1 MKVTDFASALNRYFN
16 DYLVNDRGSSP
27 RTIET
32 YRYSFIQ
39 LLEYLEERKGIRPER
54 ICINDISRDNI
65 LSFLLWLEESR
76 KVSTATRNQRLA
88 TFRCF
93 ATFLK
98 YERPEYIEAATQ
110 IQGIKPKKSLGK
122 EISYLKPKG
131 IKLLLSQI
139 ELTNIHGRRDY
150 TMIYVMYTTGV
161 RVSELIS
168 IRGCDISLSNP
179 KTIIIHGKGRKVR
192 HVPIVKQTAPILER
206 YLKENKCLLP
216 QRLEEY
222 IFLNHSGEMF
232 TRQGVN
238 YMISKYAQMART
250 VDPSLIPQDCS
261 PHKIRHSSAM
271 ALVEEGVDLII
282 IRDLLGHSSVQTTE
296 IYAKVSSARQRRAI
310 EAASKEIVPEE
321 DALWENSTSIKDW
334 LKGLTAHK
342 VV

>member
-1 MKVTDFASALNRYFN
+1 MKVTDFASAINRYFN
-16 DYLVNDRGSSP
+16 DYLINDRGSSP

-54 ICINDISRDNI
+54 IRIKDISRDNI

-76 KVSTATRNQRLA
+76 KVSPATRNQRLA
-88 TFRCF
+88 AFRCF
-93 ATFLK
+93 AAFLK

-110 IQGIKPKKSLGK
+110 IQGIKPKKFLK
-122 EISYLKPKG
+122 KDITYLKPDG
-131 IKLLLSQI
+131 MKLLLSQI
-139 ELTNIHGRRDY
+139 ETNTISGRRDY
-150 TMIYVMYTTGV
+150 TMIYLMYTTGI

-216 QRLEEY
+216 QRLNEY
-222 IFLNHSGEMF
+222 IFLNHSREIF

-238 YMISKYAQMART
+238 FMITKYARLARS
-250 VDPSLIPQDCS
+250 VDQSIIPPDCS

-271 ALVEEGVDLII
+271 ALIEEGVDLII

-296 IYAKVSSARQRRAI
+296 IYAKASSARQRRAI
-310 EAASKEIVPEE
+310 EAASREIVPEE
-321 DALWENSTSIKDW
+321 SALWENSVSIKDW
-334 LKGLTAHK
+334 LKGLSAHK
-342 VV
+342 VM

>member
-39 LLEYLEERKGIRPER
+39 LLEYLEERKGIRPEKIR
-54 ICINDISRDNI
+54 INDISRDNI

-76 KVSTATRNQRLA
+76 KVSPATRNQRLA

-93 ATFLK
+93 AAFLK

-110 IQGIKPKKSLGK
+110 IQGIKPKKSLK
-122 EISYLKPKG
+122 KDITYLKPEG
-131 IKLLLSQI
+131 MKLLLSQI
-139 ELTNIHGRRDY
+139 EMTNIHGRRDY

-168 IRGCDISLSNP
+168 IRGCDISLSTP

-192 HVPIVKQTAPILER
+192 HVPIVKQIAPILER

-216 QRLEEY
+216 QKLEEY
-222 IFLNHSGEMF
+222 IFLNHSGEIF

-238 YMISKYAQMART
+238 YMITKYAQMARN
-250 VDPSLIPQDCS
+250 VDPSLIPKDCS

-334 LKGLTAHK
+334 LKGLSAHK
-342 VV
+342 IM

>member
-1 MKVTDFASALNRYFN
+1 M
-16 DYLVNDRGSSP
+16 
-27 RTIET
+27 
-32 YRYSFIQ
+32 
-39 LLEYLEERKGIRPER
+39 
-54 ICINDISRDNI
+54 
-65 LSFLLWLEESR
+65 SFLLWLEEYR
-76 KVSTATRNQRLA
+76 KVSPATRNQRLA
-88 TFRCF
+88 AFRCF
-93 ATFLK
+93 AAFLK
-98 YERPEYIEAATQ
+98 YERPEYIETATQ
-110 IQGIKPKKSLGK
+110 IQGIKPKKSRMK
-122 EISYLKPKG
+122 DISYLKPEG
-131 IKLLLSQI
+131 IKLLISQI
-139 ELTNIHGRRDY
+139 DTTTTSSRRDY

-192 HVPIVKQTAPILER
+192 HVPIVKQTVPILER

-216 QRLEEY
+216 QKLDEY

-250 VDPSLIPQDCS
+250 ADPSLIPQDCS

-296 IYAKVSSARQRRAI
+296 IYAKASAARQRRAI
-310 EAASKEIVPEE
+310 EAASKAIVPEE
-321 DALWENSTSIKDW
+321 DALWENSISIKDW
-334 LKGLTAHK
+334 LKGLSAQK
-342 VV
+342 VM

>member
-1 MKVTDFASALNRYFN
+1 MKVTEFASVLNRYFN

-32 YRYSFIQ
+32 YRSAFIQ
-39 LLEYLEERKGIRPER
+39 LVEYLEEQKGIRPER
-54 ICINDISRDNI
+54 VQINDISRENI
-65 LSFLLWLEESR
+65 MSFLLWLENSR
-76 KVSTATRNQRLA
+76 KVSPATRNQRLA
-88 TFRCF
+88 ALRCF

-110 IQGIKPKKSLGK
+110 IQGIKLKKSLK
-122 EISYLKPKG
+122 KDISYLKPEG
-131 IKLLLSQI
+131 MRLLFSQI
-139 ELTNIHGRRDY
+139 DKTTISGRRDY
-150 TMIYVMYTTGV
+150 TMAYIMYTTGV

-192 HVPIVKQTAPILER
+192 HVPIVKQVAPILER
-206 YLKENKCLLP
+206 YLKENKCLFP
-216 QRLEEY
+216 QRLDEY
-222 IFLNHSGEMF
+222 IFLNHSGDMF

-238 YMISKYAQMART
+238 YIISKYAQMART
-250 VDPSLIPQDCS
+250 VDPSIVPQDCS

-296 IYAKVSSARQRRAI
+296 IYAKVSSAKRRRAI
-310 EAASKEIVPEE
+310 EATSKEVVPEE
-321 DALWENSTSIKDW
+321 NALWENSTSIKDW
-334 LKGLTAHK
+334 LKGLSAHK
-342 VV
+342 VM

>member
-1 MKVTDFASALNRYFN
+1 MKVTDFASAINRYFN
-16 DYLVNDRGSSP
+16 DYLINDRGSSP

-54 ICINDISRDNI
+54 IRINDISRDNI

-88 TFRCF
+88 AFRCF
-93 ATFLK
+93 AAFLK

-110 IQGIKPKKSLGK
+110 IQGIKPKKFLK
-122 EISYLKPKG
+122 KDITYLKPDG
-131 IKLLLSQI
+131 MKLLLSQI
-139 ELTNIHGRRDY
+139 ETNTISGRRDY
-150 TMIYVMYTTGV
+150 TMIYLMYTTGI

-216 QRLEEY
+216 QRLNEY
-222 IFLNHSGEMF
+222 IFLNHSREIF

-238 YMISKYAQMART
+238 FMITKYARLARS
-250 VDPSLIPQDCS
+250 VDQSIIPPDCS

-271 ALVEEGVDLII
+271 ALIEEGVDLII

-296 IYAKVSSARQRRAI
+296 IYAKASSARQRRAI
-310 EAASKEIVPEE
+310 EAASREIVPEE
-321 DALWENSTSIKDW
+321 SALWENSVSIKDW
-334 LKGLTAHK
+334 LKGLSAHK
-342 VV
+342 VM

>member
-39 LLEYLEERKGIRPER
+39 LLEYLEERKGIRPEKIR
-54 ICINDISRDNI
+54 INDISRDNI

-76 KVSTATRNQRLA
+76 KVSPSTRNQRLA

-93 ATFLK
+93 AAFLK

-110 IQGIKPKKSLGK
+110 IQGIKPKKSLK
-122 EISYLKPKG
+122 KDITYLKPEG
-131 IKLLLSQI
+131 MKLLLSQI
-139 ELTNIHGRRDY
+139 EKTTISGRRDY
-150 TMIYVMYTTGV
+150 TMINVMYTTGI

-192 HVPIVKQTAPILER
+192 HVPIVKQTTPILER
-206 YLKENKCLLP
+206 YLNENKCLLP

-222 IFLNHSGEMF
+222 IFLNHSGEIF

-238 YMISKYAQMART
+238 YMITKYARLART
-250 VDPSLIPQDCS
+250 LDPSLIPKDCS

-296 IYAKVSSARQRRAI
+296 IYAKVSAARQRRAI
-310 EAASKEIVPEE
+310 EAAIKEIVPEE

-334 LKGLTAHK
+334 LKGLSAHK
-342 VV
+342 VM

>member
-1 MKVTDFASALNRYFN
+1 MKVTDFASAINRYFN
-16 DYLVNDRGSSP
+16 DYLINDRGSSP

-39 LLEYLEERKGIRPER
+39 LLEYLEERKGIRPEKIR
-54 ICINDISRDNI
+54 INDISRDNI

-88 TFRCF
+88 AFRCF
-93 ATFLK
+93 AAFLK

-110 IQGIKPKKSLGK
+110 IQGIKPKKFLK
-122 EISYLKPKG
+122 KDITYLKPDG
-131 IKLLLSQI
+131 MKLLLSQI
-139 ELTNIHGRRDY
+139 ETNTIIGRRDY
-150 TMIYVMYTTGV
+150 TMIYVMYTTGM

-216 QRLEEY
+216 PRLDEY
-222 IFLNHSGEMF
+222 IFLNHSGEIF

-238 YMISKYAQMART
+238 YMITKYARLARS
-250 VDPSLIPQDCS
+250 VDPSIIPPDCS

-271 ALVEEGVDLII
+271 ALIEEGVDLII

-310 EAASKEIVPEE
+310 EAASREIVPEE
-321 DALWENSTSIKDW
+321 SALWENSVSIKDW
-334 LKGLTAHK
+334 LKGLSAHK
-342 VV
+342 VM

>member
-32 YRYSFIQ
+32 YRFAFIQ
-39 LLEYLEERKGIRPER
+39 LIEYLEEQKGIKPER
-54 ICINDISRDNI
+54 IQINDICKDNI
-65 LSFLLWLEESR
+65 MSFLLWLEESK
-76 KVSTATRNQRLA
+76 KVSPSTRNQRLA
-88 TFRCF
+88 TLRCF
-93 ATFLK
+93 AAFLK

-110 IQGIKPKKSLGK
+110 IQGIKPKKYLK
-122 EISYLKPKG
+122 KDISYLKPEG
-131 IKLLLSQI
+131 MKLLLSQI
-139 ELTNIHGRRDY
+139 DMASISGRRDY
-150 TMIYVMYTTGV
+150 TMIYVMFTTGI

-206 YLKENKCLLP
+206 YLKEIKCLLP
-216 QRLEEY
+216 QRLDEY
-222 IFLNHSGEMF
+222 IFQNHSSEMF

-238 YMISKYAQMART
+238 YIISKYAQMART

-296 IYAKVSSARQRRAI
+296 IYAKVSSSKRRLAI

-321 DALWENSTSIKDW
+321 NALWENNTSIKDW
-334 LKGLTAHK
+334 LKGLSAHK
-342 VV
+342 VM